1 MCDTSL
7 HHVHGGAP
15 KTLRRKK
22 RCRGAGFTETF
33 GLLLSELGDA
43 ANRSHHDLWAVV
55 GCGHV
60 RNNGKQWSHNME
72 LYIYIYLW
80 IDVWIYGYMDI
91 WIDNQHDIWI
101 IIIITWQNI
110 FLIIPLDLM
119 TEISWKIRI
128 WVPCMMMLFGKDEEH
143 TVVCHG

>member
-15 KTLRRKK
+15 KTLRRKNVAEA
-22 RCRGAGFTETF
+22 RGSLRPLACCCRNLGMLQIARTMTF
-33 GLLLSELGDA
+33 GLW
-43 ANRSHHDLWAVV
+43 WAVV
-55 GCGHV
+55 MSETMG
-60 RNNGKQWSHNME
+60 NNGATIWN
-72 LYIYIYLW
+72 YIYIYLW

-119 TEISWKIRI
+119 TEIS
-128 WVPCMMMLFGKDEEH
+128 
-143 TVVCHG
+143 